1 MKYVRRCSTALL
13 GALAVSVALTGCG
26 PSTGDAVVTKAN
38 SGGPAAAQAAPAKVG
53 DTIGLKGIAS
63 GTKADVTV
71 VQVIDAPTSGDDV
84 DALPPGKRYYAVQF
98 RIVNTGT
105 AAYDDAPSNGAKV
118 VDSQGQ
124 TFPASLTYADT
135 SAGPNFGTTLTI
147 APGDNALGF
156 LVFQVP
162 ADATI
167 AKVQFGMDSGM
178 SDRTGQWT
186 VA

>member
-1 MKYVRRCSTALL
+1 M
-13 GALAVSVALTGCG
+13 
-26 PSTGDAVVTKAN
+26 
-38 SGGPAAAQAAPAKVG
+38 SGSA
-53 DTIGLKGIAS
+53 
-63 GTKADVTV
+63 KADVTV
-71 VQVIDAPTSGDDV
+71 VQVIDAPTAGDDV
-84 DALPPGKRYYAVQF
+84 DVLPAGKRYYAVQF
-98 RIVNTGT
+98 RIANTGT
-105 AAYDDAPSNGAKV
+105 AAYGDAPSNGAKV

-124 TFPASLTYADT
+124 TFAASLTADT
-135 SAGPNFGTTLTI
+135 SAGPNFGTALTI

-162 ADATI
+162 VDATI